1 MPVNDRFLIYTNIS
15 YIDYGNI
22 ACVSTSQNKQ
32 KEIFIKQNML
42 FQLYFTKKKEAHAR
56 AFLEEIHALNFYQI
70 KILQILTFEHF

>member
-1 MPVNDRFLIYTNIS
+1 MPINDRFLIYTNIS

-42 FQLYFTKKKEAHAR
+42 FQLYFTKKRKLMQW
-56 AFLEEIHALNFYQI
+56 AFLEEIHALNVYQI
-70 KILQILTFEHF
+70 KILQILIFEHF